1 MMSDSPASSFALGY
15 LAAGPMVET
24 ASLGTQ
30 MLTQA
35 LLSRRQPTV
44 DVNSL
49 FAAIRELEAH
59 IGRQDAFIEDLK
71 RETREL
77 REHARD
83 VERDRNALIDWAER
97 AEAELKRWRTGR

>member
-1 MMSDSPASSFALGY
+1 MSDSPLLSFAIGS
-15 LAAGPMVET
+15 LAASRGSSDLAHLT
-24 ASLGTQ
+24 ASIISPHPVQT
-30 MLTQA
+30 
-35 LLSRRQPTV
+35 RV